1 MAAVDVER
9 ILADLSAESRL
20 RIDHRGCRRRFCR
33 GRGQDDRPLWSDTK
47 RLRDRGSTGIQGSAQ
62 RGRQVPGEQQAR
74 LDRFDGQPA
83 GQNRR
88 LAQNDLVATRA
99 PTDLVEATRNPV
111 SQQVA
116 GGRQTPEAIEHI
128 ASPFPGGPRS
138 EEQRASCKEN
148 VCQYGEISWGPLALK
163 KK

>member
-1 MAAVDVER
+1 M
-9 ILADLSAESRL
+9 SR
-20 RIDHRGCRRRFCR
+20 
-33 GRGQDDRPLWSDTK
+33 RPPRSTRTDTLFPYTTLFRSTK

-128 ASPFPGGPRS
+128 ASPFPGGTDSPTISTCIQKRS
-138 EEQRASCKEN
+138 EEHTSELQSLMR
-148 VCQYGEISWGPLALK
+148 ISYDV
-163 KK
+163 